1 MRLGTKGRYAV
12 MAMTDLA
19 AHGRDRAV
27 TLAEVSGRQQ
37 ISLAYLEQLFSQ
49 LRRAGLVKSV
59 RGPGGGYRLGRPC
72 DAIPIAEIVA
82 AVDEPIHATRCEGVA
97 TGCMGGGERCAT
109 HELWDALG
117 RRIEDFL
124 AEVTLDD
131 VVARRLTPERHR
143 APAASAE
150 RAPVAEAVW

>member
-1 MRLGTKGRYAV
+1 

-19 AHGRDRAV
+19 AHGRERAV
-27 TLAEVSGRQQ
+27 ALAEISGRQQ
-37 ISLAYLEQLFSQ
+37 ISLAYLEQLFGQ
-49 LRRAGLVKSV
+49 MRRVGLVKSV
-59 RGPGGGYRLGRPC
+59 RGPGGGYRLGRPAH
-72 DAIPIAEIVA
+72 AIPIAEIVA

-124 AEVTLDD
+124 AEVTLED
-131 VVARRLTPERHR
+131 VILRRLTPASR
-143 APAASAE
+143 PAKSLDVISV
-150 RAPVAEAVW
+150 PVPEAVW